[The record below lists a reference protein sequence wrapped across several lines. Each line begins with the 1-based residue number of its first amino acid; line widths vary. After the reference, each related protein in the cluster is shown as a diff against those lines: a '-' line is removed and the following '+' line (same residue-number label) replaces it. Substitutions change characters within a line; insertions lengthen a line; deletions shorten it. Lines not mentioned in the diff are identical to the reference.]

1 LSFFAA
7 AGLTLFILILFTGIF
22 LNFLGLPG
30 TIVIFFDVLCYAMV
44 TGFEQIGWQV
54 IVLLL
59 VAAVAAETIEFFWV
73 VSEAPQQESSP
84 RKSLKTVAVGAV
96 AGGFLLTPF
105 LLGPG
110 AWIGFFLGGLAG
122 ILIAE
127 ILVQYRLKA
136 PHRTLN
142 RVMLNIVGKNAV
154 KGFISLGMIAF
165 SLSNIYS

>member
-1 LSFFAA
+1 MSFFAA

-110 AWIGFFLGGLAG
+110 AWIGFFFRRTCGYSDCGNFSA
-122 ILIAE
+122 IQIKSASSNAE
-127 ILVQYRLKA
+127 SRYAQYSREE
-136 PHRTLN
+136 R
-142 RVMLNIVGKNAV
+142 
-154 KGFISLGMIAF
+154 S
-165 SLSNIYS
+165 